1 LKSRCLSL
9 FFFSFIV
16 LSLYGQKYIWIKDS
30 LDKKPIYA
38 AKLVENGKVIA
49 TSDQEGKISFFG
61 AESSTYILQSLS
73 YTPISFSF
81 KLIKDTFFLSRAHI
95 SLAETSISPTNA
107 KQILEES
114 FQHVLKN
121 HAPISFYQNGTY
133 REEFIESGKTFKAQE
148 LLFQLHQ
155 FQKNKMLET
164 RPFYLL
170 NSNTK
175 LLASQV
181 YEDSNAKEKIK
192 SIIGKRVADRM
203 NFNELS
209 LYTFIKGT
217 NILNRIFTYLLAPDS
232 KYQVKYQYISTE
244 IYQSQEVL
252 KIEVQHFLKNTL
264 VTTSTVYIA
273 SESKAIVGFEI
284 MAHQNIENISIFN
297 FKTKF
302 ILWIL
307 GIKIQVKQ
315 YYAKVLFEK
324 NNKGFWT
331 VSDVLFE
338 FPAIFHKKQTLQGLA
353 KVKYRLSSI
362 VYPSKDVEIDFS
374 ENNGNIFQNKKI
386 FSPPNTKPNFPI
398 IPVTEPERMRWNGIK
413 Y

>member
-1 LKSRCLSL
+1 MKISFVFL
-9 FFFSFIV
+9 FFYSFFIG
-16 LSLYGQKYIWIKDS
+16 SIHGQTSFWTKDS
-30 LDKKPIYA
+30 LDKKPIYG
-38 AKLVENGKVIA
+38 AKLLEKGLVIA
-49 TSDQEGKISFFG
+49 TSGQDGKISFLG
-61 AESSTYILQSLS
+61 SESNTYSIQSLS
-73 YTPISFSF
+73 YKSVSFN
-81 KLIKDTFFLSRAHI
+81 LQQIKDTFFLSPARI

-107 KQILEES
+107 KQILEEA
-114 FQHVLKN
+114 FKHVLEN

-181 YEDSNAKEKIK
+181 YEDSIAKEKIK

-273 SESKAIVGFEI
+273 YESKAIVGFEI

-331 VSDVLFE
+331 VSDVLLE
-338 FPAIFHKKQTLQGLA
+338 FPAIFQKKQTLYGLA
-353 KVKYRLSSI
+353 KVKYRLAPQ
-362 VYPSKDVEIDFS
+362 VWESKDFGSDFS
-374 ENNGNIFQNKKI
+374 AQNTAILLQKNILNPPFQ
-386 FSPPNTKPNFPI
+386 KPNFPS
-398 IPVTEPERMRWNGIK
+398 IPVTEPEKTRWRHIR
-413 Y
+413 

>member
-1 LKSRCLSL
+1 
-9 FFFSFIV
+9 
-16 LSLYGQKYIWIKDS
+16 
-30 LDKKPIYA
+30 LDKKPIYG
-38 AKLVENGKVIA
+38 AKLLEKGLVIA
-49 TSDQEGKISFFG
+49 TSGQDGKISFLG
-61 AESSTYILQSLS
+61 SESNTYSLQSLS
-73 YTPISFSF
+73 YKSVSFN
-81 KLIKDTFFLSRAHI
+81 LQQIKDTFFLSPARI

-107 KQILEES
+107 KQILEEA
-114 FQHVLKN
+114 FQHVLEN

-273 SESKAIVGFEI
+273 SENKAIVGFEI
-284 MAHQNIENISIFN
+284 MAHQNIENISVFN

-307 GIKIQVKQ
+307 GIKIQIKQ

-331 VSDVLFE
+331 VSDVLLE
-338 FPAIFHKKQTLQGLA
+338 FPAIFKKKQTLYGLA
-353 KVKYRLSSI
+353 KVKYRLAPQ
-362 VYPSKDVEIDFS
+362 VWESKDFSSDFS
-374 ENNGNIFQNKKI
+374 AQNTAILLQKNILNPPFQ
-386 FSPPNTKPNFPI
+386 KPNFPS
-398 IPVTEPERMRWNGIK
+398 IPVTEPEKTRWRHIR
-413 Y
+413 

>member
-1 LKSRCLSL
+1 MRISFVFL
-9 FFFSFIV
+9 FFYSFFISSI
-16 LSLYGQKYIWIKDS
+16 LGQTSFWVKDS
-30 LDKKPIYA
+30 LDKKPIYG
-38 AKLVENGKVIA
+38 AKLLEKIVVIA
-49 TSDQEGKISFFG
+49 TSGQDGKISFLG
-61 AESSTYILQSLS
+61 SESNTYSLQSLS
-73 YTPISFSF
+73 YKSVSFN
-81 KLIKDTFFLSRAHI
+81 LQQIKDTFFLSPARI

-107 KQILEES
+107 KQILEEA
-114 FQHVLKN
+114 FQHVLEN

-252 KIEVQHFLKNTL
+252 KIEVQHLLKSTL

-284 MAHQNIENISIFN
+284 MAHQNIENISVFN

-307 GIKIQVKQ
+307 GIKIQIKQ

-338 FPAIFHKKQTLQGLA
+338 FPAIFQKKQTLHGLA
-353 KVKYRLSSI
+353 KVKYRLAPQ
-362 VYPSKDVEIDFS
+362 VWESKDFGSDFS
-374 ENNGNIFQNKKI
+374 AQNTAILLQKNILNPPFQ
-386 FSPPNTKPNFPI
+386 KPNFPS
-398 IPVTEPERMRWNGIK
+398 IPVTEPEKTRWRHIR
-413 Y
+413 

>member
-1 LKSRCLSL
+1 MN
-9 FFFSFIV
+9 FWV
-16 LSLYGQKYIWIKDS
+16 KDS
-30 LDKKPIYA
+30 LDKKPIFA
-38 AKLVENGKVIA
+38 TKLLENGKVIA

-61 AESSTYILQSLS
+61 AEYSTYTLQSLS
-73 YTPISFSF
+73 YVPISFSL
-81 KLIKDTFFLSRAHI
+81 KLIKDTFFLSRAPI
-95 SLAETSISPTNA
+95 SLSGTTISPTNA
-107 KQILEES
+107 KAMIEEAFQKVLE
-114 FQHVLKN
+114 N
-121 HAPISFYQNGTY
+121 HAPFSFYQNGTY

-148 LLFQLHQ
+148 LQFQLYQ
-155 FQKNKMLET
+155 FQKNRMLET
-164 RPFYLL
+164 RPYYLL

-175 LLASQV
+175 LLASIA
-181 YEDSNAKEKIK
+181 YEDSFAKEKIK
-192 SIIGKRVADRM
+192 TIIGKRVADRM

-209 LYTFIKGT
+209 LYTYIKGT

-232 KYQVKYQYISTE
+232 KYEVKYNYINTE
-244 IYQSQEVL
+244 IYQSQEVS
-252 KIEVQHFLKNTL
+252 KIEIKHFLKKTL
-264 VTTSTVYIA
+264 LTTSTLYIA
-273 SESKAIVGFEI
+273 TESKSIIGFEI

-338 FPAIFHKKQTLQGLA
+338 FPAIFQKKQTLHGLA
-353 KVKYRLSSI
+353 KVKYRISPI
-362 VYPSKDVEIDFS
+362 VFPSKDVDFDFS
-374 ENNGNIFQNKKI
+374 ENNGKILENKKV
-386 FSPPNTKPNFPI
+386 FSPPITKPNFPI

-413 Y
+413 

>member
-1 LKSRCLSL
+1 MKTRCLSL
-9 FFFSFIV
+9 FFYSFIV
-16 LSLYGQKYIWIKDS
+16 LSLNGQTNFWIKDS

-61 AESSTYILQSLS
+61 AESNIYTIQSLS
-73 YTPISFSF
+73 YAPLSFSF

-95 SLAETSISPTNA
+95 SLSGATISPTNA
-107 KQILEES
+107 KIMIEEAFQKVLE
-114 FQHVLKN
+114 N
-121 HAPISFYQNGTY
+121 HTPISFYQNGTY

-148 LLFQLHQ
+148 LQFQLYQ
-155 FQKNKMLET
+155 FQKNRMLES
-164 RPFYLL
+164 RPYYLL

-175 LLASQV
+175 LLTSIAF
-181 YEDSNAKEKIK
+181 EDSIGKEKIK
-192 SIIGKRVADRM
+192 TIIGKRVAERV
-203 NFNELS
+203 NFNDLS
-209 LYTFIKGT
+209 LYTYIKGT
-217 NILNRIFTYLLAPDS
+217 NILNRIFTYLLSPDT
-232 KYQVKYQYISTE
+232 KYDVKYNYINTE
-244 IYQSQEVL
+244 IYQSQEVA
-252 KIEVQHFLKNTL
+252 KIEVQHFLKKTL
-264 VTTSTVYIA
+264 VTTSILYIA
-273 SESKAIVGFEI
+273 TESKAIVGFEI

-338 FPAIFHKKQTLQGLA
+338 FPAIFHKKQTLHGLA
-353 KVKYRLSSI
+353 KVKYRLSPI
-362 VYPSKDVEIDFS
+362 VFPTKDVEIDFS
-374 ENNGNIFQNKKI
+374 ENNGKILQNKKR
-386 FSPPNTKPNFPI
+386 FSPPITKPNFPI
-398 IPVTEPERMRWNGIK
+398 IPVTDPERMRWNGIK